1 MSLAYRTV
9 PDDDAHRTAYRRLLQ
24 YAFAPE
30 RGPDFDDGTSERPA
44 EFEPRGL
51 YERPDGVGGPTADEH
66 TTTGRPPEADVD
78 PDALVVTGALV
89 DFRMRLRGEWRP
101 VGGVSAIAS
110 PPERRRRGH
119 VGALLD
125 RLHVELRGR
134 DVGIAA
140 LWPFSHPF
148 YRQFGYGRANDYV
161 VHEFPPEALDA
172 PAATPDSD
180 GTVRRLSEEDI
191 DALSALHEESASKPL
206 AVRRSAD
213 WWRLRIFRSWSEER
227 YVYGWADPEGTLRS
241 YLAYRIKENGG
252 EGRRLAVD
260 YWGATDDEASRQ
272 LLGFLRNHDS
282 QVETVRLVAGDAS
295 LLDRLSDP
303 ADSETTVKPGPMV
316 RVVDVES
323 ALAGLST
330 PATDERVALRVR
342 DERHAW
348 NDGTFVVG
356 VENGNTTCRRAD
368 AGGDTTGT
376 TKGGDGSA
384 GETVRVDIGAL
395 SRLVGGAQ
403 SAVDLARLG
412 VVEGDDDAVA
422 RLDALLPR
430 ETPGPYLREFF

>member
-1 MSLAYRTV
+1 MSLAYRAV

-30 RGPDFDDGTSERPA
+30 RGPDFDDDASDRPA

-51 YERPDGVGGPTADEH
+51 YERPDGAGAARADER
-66 TTTGRPPEADVD
+66 TTAGRPPEADAD
-78 PDALVVTGALV
+78 PDALVVAGALV

-110 PPERRRRGH
+110 PPEHRRRGH
-119 VGALLD
+119 VGELLD
-125 RLHVELRGR
+125 RMHAELRDRG
-134 DVGIAA
+134 VGVAA

-148 YRQFGYGRANDYV
+148 YRQFGYGRTNDYV
-161 VHEFPPEALDA
+161 VYEFPPETLDT
-172 PAATPDSD
+172 PAASPDDD
-180 GTVRRLSEEDI
+180 GTVRRLSGEDV
-191 DALSALHEESASKPL
+191 DALSALHEGSASEPL
-206 AVRRSAD
+206 AVRRSDD

-227 YVYGWADPEGTLRS
+227 YVYGWADPGGTLRS
-241 YLAYRIKENGG
+241 YLAYRVEEEGG
-252 EGRRLAVD
+252 DGRRLAVD
-260 YWGATDDEASRQ
+260 YWDATDDEATRQ

-282 QVETVRLVAGDAS
+282 QVSTIRLVAGDAN

-303 ADSETTVKPGPMV
+303 ADAETTVKPGPMV

-330 PATDERVALRVR
+330 PADDERVTLHVH

-356 VENGNTTCRRAD
+356 AEDGDTTCRRAD
-368 AGGDTTGT
+368 VGDDTTGRS
-376 TKGGDGSA
+376 DG
-384 GETVRVDIGAL
+384 TVWIDIGAL
-395 SRLVGGAQ
+395 SRLVVGAR
-403 SAVDLARLG
+403 SAADLAELG
-412 VVEGDDDAVA
+412 VVEGDDDPVA
-422 RLDALLPR
+422 RLDSLLPR